1 MGATFTVV
9 PTTYTLTVTN
19 GGNGTVTGT
28 GGTANIN
35 CGATCSE
42 TENKGTAV
50 TLTATANSG
59 YTFSGWSGGCSG
71 TGTCSVPFTANASVT
86 ATFGATPP
94 PPISL
99 PAWVAG
105 AGTTSNSG
113 NGSLSSLAL
122 TAFSYTKGEK
132 VVASMSVEPGTA
144 GTVTVTDTA
153 GNVYTAAYALYTP
166 GSGPAI
172 QSFIGTGGTTSS
184 KNVVT
189 FHFSSGQA
197 AFVWAFADAYS
208 NLTTGAD
215 VVAKAQVKTK
225 TSNAATGTAAITTT
239 VANEIIY
246 SFCSPLD
253 GPMSVGTNYTWNG
266 RHTSAVVVQDRSF
279 ASIGTYIPQE
289 IDASS
294 GDTISCAA
302 ISLK

>member
-1 MGATFTVV
+1 
-9 PTTYTLTVTN
+9 
-19 GGNGTVTGT
+19 
-28 GGTANIN
+28 
-35 CGATCSE
+35 
-42 TENKGTAV
+42 
-50 TLTATANSG
+50 
-59 YTFSGWSGGCSG
+59 
-71 TGTCSVPFTANASVT
+71 
-86 ATFGATPP
+86 
-94 PPISL
+94 
-99 PAWVAG
+99 
-105 AGTTSNSG
+105 
-113 NGSLSSLAL
+113 
-122 TAFSYTKGEK
+122 
-132 VVASMSVEPGTA
+132 MSVEPGTA

-153 GNVYTAAYALYTP
+153 GNTYTAAYALYTP

-215 VVAKAQVKTK
+215 VVVKSQVKTK
-225 TSNAATGTAAITTT
+225 TTKSATSTAAITTT
-239 VANEIIY
+239 AANEIIY
-246 SFCSPLD
+246 AFCSPID

-279 ASIGTYIPQE
+279 ATIGTYIPQE

-294 GDTISCAA
+294 GDAVSCAA